1 MGSSAGK
8 CEMRWCFQEA
18 TELCRCGS
26 VKLCRNCVKTHI
38 QMKPEWPH
46 ELVHLTE
53 TVYSAPRLTYGKQLY
68 RTPEGSTEI
77 YEGYVAEVREKVA
90 IKVQY
95 CKSTAEV
102 NEKQEEAA
110 LQRSIRHQ
118 HICRCVQSFLD
129 PSYTAGFKHVIVMEY
144 GELGDME
151 REMERRK
158 ETRSRFSEG
167 ELMDVMFG
175 LTDALAYLEGL
186 NIAHRD
192 VKPCNI
198 LLFPTPKLADFGLTL
213 QGSSQLRTQSY
224 QVVGTVLYLSP
235 ALKQGYLDMWEGRN
249 STGEVKHNPFKS
261 DVYSLGLTFLALATL
276 EPPSGLNSI
285 SQGTE
290 ALRLK
295 LQRRIG
301 GIRYSGKVKQV
312 LNVMLEPVEDLRPSF
327 RLLLDMMKR
336 LEFTADTE
344 TEVETY
350 DTLQTTLCTEVLQP
364 SIDDLF
370 RLKVE
375 KESGN
380 WSREVATMVQRTLRG
395 GERVGS
401 VRVEKV
407 LGRGE
412 LGAVCWVIG
421 KGGEEA
427 KAVELEGTGLGDE
440 GIKELAAV
448 LPSCPNLATLS
459 LGHNSLTSLGIKAL
473 SPLLPSLSH
482 LLVLRLWRNPF
493 TWEGCVH
500 LSLSLAHC
508 ISLQEL
514 YLGETMLGPEGAR
527 FLAKAVEKLGGL
539 KILSLTDNGIGDEGL
554 RHICPALKKAQGV
567 QRLYLD
573 GNGIGST
580 GANLLIGFIADMKG
594 LVAVSLARN
603 ELFPPEIA
611 SLKACSSRVKLTF

>member
-1 MGSSAGK
+1 MGTSAGK
-8 CEMRWCFQEA
+8 CEMRWCFREA

-26 VKLCRNCVKTHI
+26 VKLCRNCVKSHI
-38 QMKPEWPH
+38 EMRPECPH
-46 ELVHLTE
+46 EVIRLTE
-53 TVYSAPRLTYGKQLY
+53 AVYSAPALTYGKQLY

-77 YEGYVAEVREKVA
+77 YEGYLSQSPEKVA

-95 CKSTAEV
+95 CKSTSEV

-110 LQRSIRHQ
+110 LQRSIRHP

-144 GELGDME
+144 GEMGDMD

-158 ETRSRFSEG
+158 EAKRRFSEG

-249 STGEVKHNPFKS
+249 ASGEVKHNPFKS

-285 SQGTE
+285 SQGIE

-295 LQRRIG
+295 LQTRIG
-301 GIRYSGKVKQV
+301 SIRYSGKVKQV
-312 LNVMLEPVEDLRPSF
+312 LTVMLEPLEDLRPSF
-327 RLLLDMMKR
+327 RLLLDMLKR
-336 LEFTADTE
+336 LEFTADTDVDTCE
-344 TEVETY
+344 
-350 DTLQTTLCTEVLQP
+350 TLQTTLTATGIQP
-364 SIDDLF
+364 STEDLF
-370 RLKVE
+370 LRKVE
-375 KESGN
+375 KESNN
-380 WSREVATMVQRTLRG
+380 WAREVATMVQRTVRG

-401 VRVEKV
+401 VRLERT
-407 LGRGE
+407 LGRE
-412 LGAVCWVIG
+412 EVEAVCWVIG
-421 KGGEEA
+421 KGGEEV
-427 KAVELEGTGLGDE
+427 KAVELEGTGLGDD
-440 GIKELAAV
+440 GIKELASV
-448 LPSCPNLATLS
+448 LSSCPNLTILS
-459 LGHNSLTSLGIKAL
+459 LGHNSLTSLGLKVL
-473 SPLLPSLSH
+473 CPLLPSLPH
-482 LLVLRLWRNPF
+482 LLILRLWRNPF
-493 TWEGCVH
+493 TWEGAVH

-508 ISLQEL
+508 LSLREL
-514 YLGETMLGPEGAR
+514 YLGETGLGPEGAR
-527 FLAKAVEKLGGL
+527 FLAKAVEKLAGL
-539 KILSLTDNGIGDEGL
+539 KILSLMDNGIGDTGL
-554 RHICPALKKAQGV
+554 KPICLALKKAQGI

-573 GNGIGST
+573 GNGLGNT
-580 GANLLIGFIADMKG
+580 GAHLLIGLIADLKG

-603 ELFPPEIA
+603 ELFAPEIE
-611 SLKACSSRVKLTF
+611 SLKACSKRVKLTF